1 MTLSSAEHNQSFMAS
16 RKSTD
21 KENNTALDMGM
32 NFESIVVRMEEIA
45 SKLEGDDLELESA
58 LKLFEEGIKLSRLG
72 ANKLDDADK
81 RMEILLKD
89 EPETFDLDP
98 NTVDS
103 FS

>member
-1 MTLSSAEHNQSFMAS
+1 MAP

-21 KENNTALDMGM
+21 KEKNTSPDKGI
-32 NFESIVVRMEEIA
+32 NFEAIVVRMEEIA

-72 ANKLDDADK
+72 AHKLDDAEK

-89 EPETFDLDP
+89 EPETFDVDP
-98 NTVDS
+98 NHADS